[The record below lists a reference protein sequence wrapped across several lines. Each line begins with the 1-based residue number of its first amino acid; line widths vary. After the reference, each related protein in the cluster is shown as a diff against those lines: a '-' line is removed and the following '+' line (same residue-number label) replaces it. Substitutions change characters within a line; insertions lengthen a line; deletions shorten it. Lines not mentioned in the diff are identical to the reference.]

1 GTDAGNLAMSIA
13 VTHARRSVV
22 SAVAAVSALGADWN
36 TTWPALLPGGVH
48 RRSYCDVD
56 QRFEIDD
63 PVAALQNLDRTIEEA
78 GKGPAARLAISV
90 LRQIGSAGEK
100 IKIFGGSN
108 HGETDLLLHALTT
121 SASPAS
127 AQQWRA
133 LLFDSIPA
141 TCGPDVH
148 WSYGACASG

>member
-1 GTDAGNLAMSIA
+1 
-13 VTHARRSVV
+13 
-22 SAVAAVSALGADWN
+22 
-36 TTWPALLPGGVH
+36 
-48 RRSYCDVD
+48 
-56 QRFEIDD
+56 
-63 PVAALQNLDRTIEEA
+63 
-78 GKGPAARLAISV
+78 V
-90 LRQIGSAGEK
+90 LRQIRSAGEK

-148 WSYGACASG
+148 WSYGACASGLHALWAATQYVEDTGCGAIVLGVDALSAIGVVGFKRIGAISPTGSRPFHVARDGLLIGEGAAALRLAPPAEGDATSVRILGIG